1 MDYEELDSQVSKALN
16 LSPGCLF
23 VLADGVGGKLFE
35 FVYPKKLR
43 GNMIP
48 VNTNSILGRAVISR
62 RSYITNNLKKEKNLV
77 ALNFLIGMG
86 LEPAQK
92 VLTFPIEFGGKIIA
106 VLELVRR
113 GDNLTEAPDFGE
125 EDITR
130 LKQVISKFF
139 SLRVADGMG

>member
-1 MDYEELDSQVSKALN
+1 MN
-16 LSPGCLF
+16 LSPRCLF
-23 VLADGVGGKLFE
+23 VLANGVGGKLFE
-35 FVYPKKLR
+35 FVYPAKLR

-62 RSYITNNLKKEKNLV
+62 RSYITNNLKKERNLV

-86 LEPAQK
+86 LVPAQK
-92 VLTFPIEFGGKIIA
+92 VLTYPIEFGGKIIA

-113 GDNLTEAPDFGE
+113 GDSLTETQDFGE